1 MIIITNYQLL
11 SDEEENLI
19 CVSRESTAVCPI
31 CGALL
36 CPRDSRKRIMKNYG
50 GICTY
55 IRIRRMK
62 CHACGKLHH
71 ELPDILVPYKH
82 YAAEVIE
89 NVVDEIVTSASRIA
103 EDYPGEET
111 MKRWKRW
118 IQRNI
123 HHLETCLNQILSEHQ
138 SVAFLK
144 ASKYLKSI
152 HYVSLELLRQ
162 EGAGWLSAITGIIY
176 RCGLAFLG

>member
-11 SDEEENLI
+11 SDDEENLI

-50 GICTY
+50 GTCTY

-62 CHACGKLHH
+62 CYACGKLHH

-89 NVVDEIVTSASRIA
+89 NVVDEIVT
-103 EDYPGEET
+103 
-111 MKRWKRW
+111 
-118 IQRNI
+118 
-123 HHLETCLNQILSEHQ
+123 
-138 SVAFLK
+138 FLK

-152 HYVSLELLRQ
+152 HYVSLELLHK
-162 EGAGWLSAITGIIY
+162 EGAGWLSVEDADTAGKSGSG
-176 RCGLAFLG
+176 RNS